1 MKVNGSEMSELDGGG
16 GGKIFMTVGEACMAI
31 F

>member
-1 MKVNGSEMSELDGGG
+1 MKVNGSEMSELGE
-16 GGKIFMTVGEACMAI
+16 KKRIFMTVGEACMAI